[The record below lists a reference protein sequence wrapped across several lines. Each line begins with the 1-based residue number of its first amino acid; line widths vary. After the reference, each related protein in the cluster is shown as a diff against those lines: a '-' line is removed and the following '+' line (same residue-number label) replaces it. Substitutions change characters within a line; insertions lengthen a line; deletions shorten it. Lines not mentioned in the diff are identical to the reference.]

1 MKAESS
7 NHHTY
12 NKDLKSLARSLR
24 KNMTKSEACLW
35 KYVLKGRRLK
45 GYQFNRQ
52 RPVINYIADF
62 MCKELNLII
71 EVDGI
76 THNDEDVIRNDKFR
90 QQKLEEA
97 GFYVMRFSDE
107 EVLNHINNVQQRIE
121 TWIDEHS

>member
-7 NHHTY
+7 SHHTY